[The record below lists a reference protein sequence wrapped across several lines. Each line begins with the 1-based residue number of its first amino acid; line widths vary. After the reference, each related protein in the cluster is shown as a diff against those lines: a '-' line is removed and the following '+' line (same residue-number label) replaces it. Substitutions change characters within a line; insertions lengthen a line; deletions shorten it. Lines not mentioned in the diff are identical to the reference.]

1 MRFAVNCALLVV
13 VSEFSIHVV
22 VKKAN
27 QILGLITR
35 SFTFLD
41 YSLMKQLYTVMVRPH
56 QEYGNVV
63 WHPQLPKGIDL
74 IEAVQHRATKMVP
87 ALHNFLY
94 ADRLKRMDLPSLMYR
109 RLRGDVIETY
119 KYLHGCLLYTSPSPR
134 D

>member
-1 MRFAVNCALLVV
+1 
-13 VSEFSIHVV
+13 
-22 VKKAN
+22 
-27 QILGLITR
+27 
-35 SFTFLD
+35 
-41 YSLMKQLYTVMVRPH
+41 MKQLYTVMVRPH

-119 KYLHGCLLYTSPSPR
+119 KYLHGI
-134 D
+134 